1 MTPVG
6 AGAPPVVV
14 VVREMVAVGAMVVLM
29 GVVVVVVSVVES
41 IDDLT
46 TGLSL
51 DTGELFSRG
60 LVGSIAG
67 AVEVITEAMCAWLVG
82 VARGAAV
89 ATVAPVTA
97 SNSCLV
103 LAGEFAG
110 FTVTGLEV
118 MVGAVG
124 VDVVVLAA
132 VGAVVVEVLP
142 GELAAEDAGEMVD
155 DEGEDGAVGD
165 MGPVVTVVTGVASLV
180 TVELSLYT
188 LATVALLAAVDAI
201 VAPLRVLVGGVVGA
215 GMAVVLRVGVAVI
228 VGVGVAMGVGL
239 AMVVVR
245 MLPVLLR
252 MSPMILF
259 REAVL
264 FWALVDILLLTSG

>member
-1 MTPVG
+1 M
-6 AGAPPVVV
+6 VV
-14 VVREMVAVGAMVVLM
+14 VVREMVAVGAMVVLV

-51 DTGELFSRG
+51 DTPGELFSRG

-82 VARGAAV
+82 VARGAGL

-97 SNSCLV
+97 SNSCLA
-103 LAGEFAG
+103 LAGEFVG

-118 MVGAVG
+118 VVG

-165 MGPVVTVVTGVASLV
+165 RGPAVTVVTGVASLV

-188 LATVALLAAVDAI
+188 LATVALLAAIDAV
-201 VAPLRVLVGGVVGA
+201 VAPLRVLVGGVMGA
-215 GMAVVLRVGVAVI
+215 GMAVVLRVGVAVM

-264 FWALVDILLLTSG
+264 FWALVDILLLTSGRRGRG

>member
-1 MTPVG
+1 
-6 AGAPPVVV
+6 
-14 VVREMVAVGAMVVLM
+14 MVAVGAMVVLM
-29 GVVVVVVSVVES
+29 GVVVVVVSFVES

-46 TGLSL
+46 TCLSL
-51 DTGELFSRG
+51 DTPGELFSRG

-118 MVGAVG
+118 VVGAVG

-165 MGPVVTVVTGVASLV
+165 MGPAVTVVTGVASLV

-215 GMAVVLRVGVAVI
+215 GMAVVLRVGVAVM